1 MVEPFTIAGL
11 SVVLVINA
19 IQVFL
24 SVLKRIKRSSCVNSA
39 GAGINVEFESKHGGD
54 DGGDRDD
61 DGNDNTRRPKHK
73 SV

>member
-1 MVEPFTIAGL
+1 MVEPFTVAGL
-11 SVVLVINA
+11 SVVILINA

-24 SVLKRIKRSSCVNSA
+24 SVLKRIKRSSCVNSD

-54 DGGDRDD
+54 SGDDGDD
-61 DGNDNTRRPKHK
+61 DTRRPKHK

>member
-1 MVEPFTIAGL
+1 MVEPFTVAGL

-24 SVLKRIKRSSCVNSA
+24 SILKRIKRSSCVNSA
-39 GAGINVEFESKHGGD
+39 GAGMTVDFESKSGRGNDGD
-54 DGGDRDD
+54 DSEDD
-61 DGNDNTRRPKHK
+61 TRRPKHK